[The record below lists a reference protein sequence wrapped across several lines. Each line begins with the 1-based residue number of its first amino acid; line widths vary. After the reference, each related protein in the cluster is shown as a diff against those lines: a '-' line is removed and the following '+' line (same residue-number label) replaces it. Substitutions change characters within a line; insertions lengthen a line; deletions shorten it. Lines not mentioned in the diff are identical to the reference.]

1 MTPDAL
7 SNAGWMHQKHP
18 PAKTAL
24 RVVAGL
30 GLCPQLAFASVTQ
43 PKARRTIRFIL
54 SLSCRSGR
62 DALQDVSLLPRA
74 SSGGELKHGGDAHI
88 LYYDRT
94 VARAARR
101 AS

>member
-1 MTPDAL
+1 MTPGAL

-18 PAKTAL
+18 PAKTAV

-30 GLCPQLAFASVTQ
+30 GLCPQLAFAGVTQ

-62 DALQDVSLLPRA
+62 DALQDVSLLPA
-74 SSGGELKHGGDAHI
+74 HLPGESRRIWEMSTFFTMIELLPELH
-88 LYYDRT
+88 
-94 VARAARR
+94 VAR
-101 AS
+101 